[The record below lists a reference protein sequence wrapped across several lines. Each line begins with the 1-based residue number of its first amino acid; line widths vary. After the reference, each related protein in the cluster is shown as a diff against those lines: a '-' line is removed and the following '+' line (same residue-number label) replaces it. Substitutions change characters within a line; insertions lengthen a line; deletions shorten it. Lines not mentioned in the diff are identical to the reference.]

1 MRKIALALAVTLAT
15 LWSRPADAGCGGDC
29 PTWIDVLAVGFGVGV
44 VGGYAGGTGY
54 YVYHDVTDDR
64 QSRDYAVGELAF
76 NGLFASIWTGGTVA
90 AIKDRKPGQAAVFGT
105 LALGHTTLA
114 GHGVWRL
121 YTLRNEF
128 RPDAATVA
136 RFAALG
142 YATNTVIWAIGL
154 RGEHGRGYGIAEAAV
169 NAPLAAGL
177 GYLAVDRARSGDTRE
192 AALFGGMAAVSG
204 ALALHGAYT
213 AVFQQRRTRGEPI
226 DFGLDL
232 GLGAGTAVAPTIVTD
247 GKEVAPG
254 LGASGSW

>member
-29 PTWIDVLAVGFGVGV
+29 PGWIDALAVAFGVGI

-54 YVYHDVTDDR
+54 YVYHDVTDASQTR
-64 QSRDYAVGELAF
+64 NYAVGELAF
-76 NGLFASIWTGGTVA
+76 NGLFATIWTMGTVG
-90 AIKDRKPGQAAVFGT
+90 AIQERKPVQAAVFGT

-121 YTLRNEF
+121 YTLRDEF
-128 RPDAATVA
+128 RVDSTTAA

-142 YATNTVIWAIGL
+142 YATNVVVWSIGL

-177 GYLAVDRARSGDTRE
+177 GYLAVDRARSGDNRE

-213 AVFQQRRTRGEPI
+213 AVFQREKRGEPI
-226 DFGLDL
+226 DFGL
-232 GLGAGTAVAPTIVTD
+232 GLEGAAVAPTIVTD
-247 GKEVAPG
+247 GKAMAPG
-254 LGASGSW
+254 LGASGTW